1 MNKTYAIPLS
11 QERATSAT
19 HGPFDNQDGRGL
31 TAVIDITGRDGSTT
45 LTATILGYDPVSG
58 KTWTLLASSA
68 LSSVATTV
76 LKVFPGS
83 AVSANAS
90 ANDQLPKQFKIK
102 TEVAN
107 GTNLVAAYVTLDP
120 SGSNNNITYTA
131 VTAGAAGNSITVTYV
146 VSGNNT
152 PLSVSVVGSDI
163 TVNIATDGGGSP
175 TSTAAQVIA
184 AIAASTPASA
194 LVTAA
199 NAASNNG
206 TGTMA
211 AVGTTNLANGTDVA
225 GITGTIGCHVI
236 N

>member
-68 LSSVATTV
+68 LSSTATTV

-107 GTNLVAAYVTLDP
+107 GTNLAAATKTVNPT
-120 SGSNNNITYTA
+120 GNNNNIVYTA
-131 VTAGAAGNSITVTYV
+131 VDEGADGNNITIAYI
-146 VSGNNT
+146 VSGNDT
-152 PLSVSVVGSDI
+152 PLSISVIGTDI
-163 TVNIATDGGGSP
+163 VVNVATDNDGDP
-175 TSTAAQVIA
+175 TSTAAQVLA
-184 AIAASTPASA
+184 AIEADEDASA
-194 LVTAA
+194 LVTVAH
-199 NAASNNG
+199 AASNDG
-206 TGTMA
+206 TGVVA
-211 AVGTTNLANGTDVA
+211 AVAAANLTGGTDVA

-236 N
+236 G